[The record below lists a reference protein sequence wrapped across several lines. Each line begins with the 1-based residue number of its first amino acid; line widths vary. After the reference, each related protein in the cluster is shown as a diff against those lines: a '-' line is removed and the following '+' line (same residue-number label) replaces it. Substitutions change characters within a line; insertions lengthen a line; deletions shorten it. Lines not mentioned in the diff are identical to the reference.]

1 MPHLLVDISAHG
13 YGHIAQTAPVVRALL
28 QQRPDLRVTVRC
40 GAAHSYLQQ
49 RFQCPFQH
57 IPQSFDFGM
66 QMASAVE
73 VKVAESAAA
82 YRAFH
87 TDWPRKVARA
97 AEEMAALKP
106 DLLLANVPYLSL
118 AAAHAARIRSVALCS
133 LNWAD
138 IYQHYCVQD
147 AASRTIHAQMLEA
160 YNSAEH
166 FLQPQPAMAMPQ
178 LANAQS
184 IAPIVQPA
192 SSQREHLIA
201 QGLLPADEK
210 WVLVA
215 MGGMEYRL
223 PIEHWPRL
231 PGVRWLVAQ
240 SWNIRRED
248 VSAYD
253 ALGIPFSDL
262 LASCDAVLTKPG
274 YGTFAEAACT
284 GVPLLYVSRRDWP
297 EEPFLVQ
304 WLQQHG
310 VCREVSRVQAQAGE
324 LREALQAVWNAP
336 RPTPPQANGAEE
348 AAQFMLQKY
357 F

>member
-1 MPHLLVDISAHG
+1 MPHLLVDISFHG
-13 YGHIAQTAPVVRALL
+13 YGHIAQTAPVLRELKRLRPEL
-28 QQRPDLRVTVRC
+28 QLTVRC
-40 GAAHSYLQQ
+40 AAPHAYLQQ
-49 RFQCPFQH
+49 RIGCDFRH
-57 IPQSFDFGM
+57 IPQGFDFGM

-73 VKVAESAAA
+73 VKVAESAA

-87 TDWPRKVARA
+87 ADWERKVEHA
-97 AEEMAALKP
+97 AADMAALRP

-138 IYQHYCVQD
+138 IYRHYCVQD
-147 AASRTIHAQMLEA
+147 AASRAIHAQMLEA
-160 YNSAEH
+160 YSRAEH

-178 LANAQS
+178 LSNTRPVS
-184 IAPIVQPA
+184 PIVQPA
-192 SSQREHLIA
+192 SSRREHLIA
-201 QGLLPADEK
+201 QGVLPAGEK

-231 PGVRWLVAQ
+231 PGVRWLAPHG
-240 SWNIRRED
+240 WNIQRED

-253 ALGIPFSDL
+253 ALGISFSEL

-274 YGTFAEAACT
+274 YGTFAEAACS

-304 WLQQHG
+304 WLQQHA
-310 VCREVSRVQAQAGE
+310 VCREVSREQAQAGE
-324 LREALQAVWNAP
+324 LAEALSALWDAP
-336 RPTPPQANGAEE
+336 RPARPQAKGAQE
-348 AAQFMLQKY
+348 AAQFMLQNY